1 MMLKVWGRRN
11 SSNVQKVMWCI
22 AEIGIPHQRID
33 AGREFG
39 IVGEPAYKALNPNS
53 KIPTIEDEGL
63 VLWESN
69 AICRYLARK
78 HGRLMPR
85 ALADQARVDMWM
97 DWQQTELGQGVGP
110 VFIGLVRTPA
120 DKRDNAAIDRAKASA
135 IASMAI
141 LDAELGQHLF
151 VVGNTFTVAD
161 IPFGIMVMRYKTLIP
176 ESPTYANV
184 DRWYAA
190 ISARPAFQEHVASIP
205 LT

>member
-1 MMLKVWGRRN
+1 MLKVWGRKN

-22 AEIGIPHQRID
+22 GELGLEHERID
-33 AGREFG
+33 AGRQFG
-39 IVGEPAYKALNPNS
+39 VVNEPAYKAKNPNA
-53 KIPTIEDEGL
+53 KVPTVEDEGV

-69 AICRYLARK
+69 AICRHLARK

-85 ALADQARVDMWM
+85 AAADQARVDMWM

-110 VFIGLVRTPA
+110 VFIGMVRTPPEQ
-120 DKRDNAAIDRAKASA
+120 RDMAAINKAKQAS

-141 LDAELGQHLF
+141 LDAELGNHLF

-161 IPFGIMVMRYKTLIP
+161 IPMGIMVFRYKELIP
-176 ESPTYANV
+176 ESPAYAHV
-184 DRWYAA
+184 DRWYQ
-190 ISARPAFQEHVASIP
+190 SMLDRPAFVTHVTSIP

>member
-1 MMLKVWGRRN
+1 MLKVWGRNN

-22 AEIGIPHQRID
+22 GELGIAHERVD
-33 AGREFG
+33 AGRQFG
-39 IVGEPAYKALNPNS
+39 IVNEPAYKAMNPNS
-53 KIPTIEDEGL
+53 KIPTVEDQGV

-69 AICRYLARK
+69 AICRHLARK
-78 HGRLMPR
+78 HGRLMPA

-110 VFIGLVRTPA
+110 VFIGLVRTAPE
-120 DKRDNAAIDRAKASA
+120 KRDMAAIDAAKMAS
-135 IASMAI
+135 IAAMQI
-141 LDAELGQHLF
+141 LDAELSQHLF

-161 IPFGIMVMRYKTLIP
+161 IPIGIMAFRYKALIP
-176 ESPTYANV
+176 ESPAYAHV

-190 ISARPAFQEHVASIP
+190 ISERPAFRAHVSGIP

>member
-1 MMLKVWGRRN
+1 MLKVWGRNN

-22 AEIGIPHQRID
+22 GELGIAHERHD
-33 AGREFG
+33 AGRQFG
-39 IVGEPAYKALNPNS
+39 IVNEPAYKAKNPNA
-53 KIPTIEDEGL
+53 KVPMVEDGGV

-69 AICRYLARK
+69 AICRHLARK
-78 HGRLMPR
+78 HGRLMPA

-120 DKRDNAAIDRAKASA
+120 AERDNAAIDRARTAAISA
-135 IASMAI
+135 MGI
-141 LDAELGQHLF
+141 LDAELGKHLY

-161 IPFGIMVMRYKTLIP
+161 IPIGVMAFRYKKLIP
-176 ESPTYANV
+176 ESPAYANV

-190 ISARPAFQEHVASIP
+190 ISQRPAFRQHVGDIP